1 MIAAR
6 RRWARVLE
14 RRRRPAAVWLLAGAL
29 LAGALLAGVVA
40 AQVPAPQ
47 RVVLGPG
54 LAAADGPGGLVL
66 EAEPLRGE
74 GLLAF
79 AERVCGD
86 RARAEELAGA
96 IGQRQLV
103 VGVRYSVPY
112 ACLTPELRR
121 RVIGALFPDGAPTGA
136 GWRYRVPP
144 SSVVPSLWE
153 LSERL
158 TGSGENFRAI
168 RDHNELVD
176 ESLRGEQ
183 VLIVPAGLLRPPLR
197 QLVEGVQA
205 ALPPTDELVYGS
217 DRGGSYAGYRL
228 KAGEALY
235 SSVVVRFT
243 GRLFAEEVNA
253 LADEIARRSG
263 IADVADIPVGFEVKI
278 PLDLLSPEYLP
289 PGHPGRLEYEAG
301 LTESAQYTNRITARG
316 LDGVTVVLDAGHGG
330 RDVGASTAG
339 VWESLYVYDVM
350 LRVRRILESS
360 TNARVVT
367 TTRDG
372 GSYQIVERDVLPHSQ
387 GHAVL
392 VTPPYTIQ
400 EGRIGTN
407 LRWYLANDLLAR
419 ERRGG
424 RDPDQ
429 VVFMSIHADSLHPSV
444 RGAMV
449 YVPGLL
455 PIPSDY
461 GMTGP
466 VYASRQ
472 EVKNRP
478 RVSFSRTE
486 RVRSEGLSRD
496 LAGHLI
502 RGFRAAGL
510 AVHPNQPVR
519 DRIVRG
525 RNSRPW
531 VPAVL
536 RYNAIPAKVLIEICN
551 LANERDRALVRT
563 RAFRERVAQAIVDG
577 LLQYYDGQTP
587 TTRVAAASR
596 EE

>member
-1 MIAAR
+1 VTAAR
-6 RRWARVLE
+6 TRSAG
-14 RRRRPAAVWLLAGAL
+14 RRRTPVRWLTAAILLAEAL
-29 LAGALLAGVVA
+29 LAGAAGG
-40 AQVPAPQ
+40 QAPSPR
-47 RVVLGPG
+47 RVDLGLG
-54 LAAADGPGGLVL
+54 LAAADAPGGLVL
-66 EAEPLRGE
+66 EAEPLQGE

-79 AERVCGD
+79 AERLCGGRD
-86 RARAEELAGA
+86 RAEQLAEALGSRRLLA
-96 IGQRQLV
+96 
-103 VGVRYSVPY
+103 GVRYAVPY
-112 ACLTPELRR
+112 GCLTPDLRQ
-121 RVIGALFPDGAPTGA
+121 RVIAALFPGGTATAA
-136 GWRYRVPP
+136 GWRYQAPASGARPG
-144 SSVVPSLWE
+144 LWE
-153 LSERL
+153 LSEWL

-168 RDHNELVD
+168 REHNELID
-176 ESLRGEQ
+176 ESLPGEQ
-183 VLIVPAGLLRPPLR
+183 ALIVPAALLRPPLR
-197 QLVEGVQA
+197 QLVEGVRA
-205 ALPPTDELVYGS
+205 ALPATDELDYGA
-217 DRGGSYAGYRL
+217 DRLGSYAGYRL

-253 LADEIARRSG
+253 LAEEIARRSG
-263 IADVADIPVGFEVKI
+263 IADVSDIPVGFEVRI

-289 PGHPGRLEYEAG
+289 PGHPGRVEYEAG

-330 RDVGASTAG
+330 RDVGASTGG

-360 TNARVVT
+360 TNARVLT

-372 GSYQIVERDVLPHSQ
+372 ADYRIVDRDVLPHSQ

-392 VTPPYTIQ
+392 VTPPYSIE
-400 EGRIGTN
+400 EGRVGTN

-419 ERRGG
+419 ERQAG

-429 VVFMSIHADSLHPSV
+429 VVFLSIHADSLHPSV

-455 PIPSDY
+455 PIPASY
-461 GMTGP
+461 GLSGA
-466 VYASRQ
+466 VYASRR

-478 RVSFSRTE
+478 QVSFSRTE

-502 RGFRAAGL
+502 QGFRTAGL
-510 AVHPNQPVR
+510 AVHPNKPVR

-536 RYNAIPAKVLIEICN
+536 RYNGIPAKVLIEICN
-551 LANERDRALVRT
+551 LANDRDRSLIKT
-563 RAFRERVAQAIVDG
+563 RVFRERVAQAIVDG
-577 LLQYYDGQTP
+577 LLEYYGVPASATQ
-587 TTRVAAASR
+587 VVAASR